1 MRITDADR
9 TAAREQRT
17 ARPKM
22 TERAKVALR
31 ERNEAD
37 RRNEVEEARVC
48 AEFLKL
54 RRDVPNF
61 AHALQQIHGLSPHLD
76 RMAQKLLA
84 SLESGLFPT
93 PGNAVSD
100 IVFLATLTPA
110 EERMTDLQ
118 FEAELRKHAGMK
130 RKVKAIP
137 EKRKRASRK
146 AKELVWGTSSPPIS
160 PAPNN
165 AESIA

>member
-9 TAAREQRT
+9 AAAREDRQ

-22 TERAKVALR
+22 TERAKAALR
-31 ERNEAD
+31 ERNEAE
-37 RRNEVEEARVC
+37 RRNEAEEARVC

-84 SLESGLFPT
+84 SVESGLFPT

-118 FEAELRKHAGMK
+118 FEAELRKHAAMK
-130 RKVKAIP
+130 HHGQQKP
-137 EKRKRASRK
+137 QKRQRASRK
-146 AKELVWGTSSPPIS
+146 AKELVWGTSSPQIS
-160 PAPNN
+160 PA
-165 AESIA
+165 ASDAKSIA

>member
-9 TAAREQRT
+9 TAAREQHS

-22 TERAKVALR
+22 TERAKAALR

-61 AHALQQIHGLSPHLD
+61 VHALQQIHGLSPHLD

-84 SLESGLFPT
+84 SLESGLLPT
-93 PGNAVSD
+93 PSNAVSD

-110 EERMTDLQ
+110 EERMTDTQ
-118 FEAELRKHAGMK
+118 FEAEIRKHAEMK
-130 RKVKAIP
+130 HRAKVIP

-146 AKELVWGTSSPPIS
+146 AKELVWGTSSPQIS
-160 PAPNN
+160 PTPNDG
-165 AESIA
+165 ESAA

>member
-9 TAAREQRT
+9 AVARDERQ
-17 ARPKM
+17 ARHKM
-22 TERAKVALR
+22 SARAKAALR

-37 RRNEVEEARVC
+37 RRNEIEEARVC
-48 AEFLKL
+48 AQFLKL

-61 AHALQQIHGLSPHLD
+61 AHILQQIHGLSPHLD

-93 PGNAVSD
+93 PGNTTSD

-110 EERMTDLQ
+110 EERMTDSQ
-118 FEAELRKHAGMK
+118 FEAELRKHAAMK
-130 RKVKAIP
+130 HHGPQKP
-137 EKRKRASRK
+137 QKRQRASRK
-146 AKELVWGTSSPPIS
+146 AKELVWGTSSPQIS
-160 PAPNN
+160 PAATN